1 MKKYLLPTLLG
12 GILSL
17 SLPASARRIVINMS
31 DYGIVPD
38 TRQDIGPALQNA
50 LKKIK
55 ADVRQKDK
63 VVLNF
68 SKGTYNF
75 HMPAAQTCTYY
86 ISNHDQNQPKPVMF
100 NLTEWHNL
108 TLNGNGSDFIFH
120 GRMIPFVIA
129 HCANTTLRD
138 FSIDFSQ
145 PQIGQVEILKNSAEE
160 GITFKIA
167 PWMTYRLDGKAGTLT
182 NLGEGWENT
191 LTGGMAFEKGTRHV
205 VYNTGDLGFDL
216 HDATEVS
223 PRVVHAPRWK
233 DARLIPGTV
242 VAMRSWYRPTPG
254 IFATESR
261 NTTLRN
267 VKVHYADGMGLIAYR
282 CTDITLDGFG
292 VCLRG
297 DNDPRYFTT
306 QADAT
311 HFSQCKGRIVSRN
324 GLYENMMDDAINV
337 HGIYLKVDKR
347 VDDHTLEASYGH
359 GQSWGFRWGDVGDKV
374 SFIRADSMQE
384 LSSRARIRSI
394 RPLDTPTEVGT
405 RRFRIEFEEAVPP
418 AVGPGYGLEDL
429 EWCPT
434 IDFSRNTVRNNRA
447 RGALFSSPRKTVC
460 RDNLFDHTSGTAV
473 LLCGDCN
480 GWYES
485 GACRDLLIKGN
496 RFINALTSQYQ
507 FTNAVISIY
516 PEIPHLSQ
524 KPFHGGRKNAIRI
537 VDNAFETFDMPLLY
551 AKSVD
556 GLLMRNNTLKTNHD
570 YAPMHWNK
578 KRILLE
584 VVTRARVEEPTDIT
598 DQP

>member
-1 MKKYLLPTLLG
+1 
-12 GILSL
+12 
-17 SLPASARRIVINMS
+17 MS

-205 VYNTGDLGFDL
+205 VYNTGDLGYDL

-261 NTTLRN
+261 
-267 VKVHYADGMGLIAYR
+267 
-282 CTDITLDGFG
+282 
-292 VCLRG
+292 
-297 DNDPRYFTT
+297 
-306 QADAT
+306 
-311 HFSQCKGRIVSRN
+311 
-324 GLYENMMDDAINV
+324 
-337 HGIYLKVDKR
+337 
-347 VDDHTLEASYGH
+347 
-359 GQSWGFRWGDVGDKV
+359 DVGTDAV
-374 SFIRADSMQE
+374 WYYVVQE
-384 LSSRARIRSI
+384 YQA
-394 RPLDTPTEVGT
+394 
-405 RRFRIEFEEAVPP
+405 
-418 AVGPGYGLEDL
+418 
-429 EWCPT
+429 
-434 IDFSRNTVRNNRA
+434 N
-447 RGALFSSPRKTVC
+447 
-460 RDNLFDHTSGTAV
+460 
-473 LLCGDCN
+473 
-480 GWYES
+480 S
-485 GACRDLLIKGN
+485 GACAWPWHNG
-496 RFINALTSQYQ
+496 TSCNTLWVDGHVSAAIGIGSSDVASAQSLYSASGMLSSPVNNPQ
-507 FTNAVISIY
+507 FTPWKI
-516 PEIPHLSQ
+516 H
-524 KPFHGGRKNAIRI
+524 
-537 VDNAFETFDMPLLY
+537 
-551 AKSVD
+551 
-556 GLLMRNNTLKTNHD
+556 
-570 YAPMHWNK
+570 
-578 KRILLE
+578 
-584 VVTRARVEEPTDIT
+584 
-598 DQP
+598 